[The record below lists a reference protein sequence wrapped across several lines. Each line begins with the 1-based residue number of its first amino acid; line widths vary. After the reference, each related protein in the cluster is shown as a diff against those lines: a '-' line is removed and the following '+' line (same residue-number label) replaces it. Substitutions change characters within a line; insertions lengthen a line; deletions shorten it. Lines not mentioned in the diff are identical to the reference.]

1 MSIFRD
7 AGNIFYQTYTSTRY
21 SIVTNDTSV
30 HDGDISPF
38 LAALGILSNPIETN
52 LPTTHIPSDRLWKTS
67 SVLPM
72 GARVTLER
80 MSCSSGEDEQP
91 YIRININ
98 DRIMPLASCRSGPT
112 GSCTLAEFIDYV
124 QGRGEAV
131 GNFGEV
137 CGLEGH
143 AERITFLRQD

>member
-1 MSIFRD
+1 
-7 AGNIFYQTYTSTRY
+7 
-21 SIVTNDTSV
+21 
-30 HDGDISPF
+30 
-38 LAALGILSNPIETN
+38 
-52 LPTTHIPSDRLWKTS
+52 
-67 SVLPM
+67 M

-80 MSCSSGEDEQP
+80 LSCSSGEDDHQR

-98 DRIMPLASCRSGPT
+98 DRIVPLASCRSGPG
-112 GSCTLAEFIDYV
+112 GSCALAEFVDYV